1 MNERTPLTP
10 SKHSPKPPASSAE
23 EQPAG
28 RPWRYGLGFLFLLTV
43 VASVAAAGAS
53 YAVRGIMQGTLFH
66 FLLFIL
72 AAPLLLV
79 VGLSTAMALGKWLKR
94 RMK

>member
-1 MNERTPLTP
+1 MNEPLP
-10 SKHSPKPPASSAE
+10 SSP
-23 EQPAG
+23 
-28 RPWRYGLGFLFLLTV
+28 RPWQPRFGLGLLFLITV
-43 VASVAAAGAS
+43 VVSVAAAGAS

-79 VGLSTAMALGKWLKR
+79 VGLSSVMAIAKWLKR